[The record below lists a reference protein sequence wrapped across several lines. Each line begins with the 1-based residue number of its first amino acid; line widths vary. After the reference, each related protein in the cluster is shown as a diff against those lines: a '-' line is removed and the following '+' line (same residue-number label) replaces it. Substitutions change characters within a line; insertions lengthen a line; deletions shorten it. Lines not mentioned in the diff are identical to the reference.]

1 MNSTSLVE
9 QIKWTI
15 QSAGIPILGIVMAI
29 AVFNMMRSPGKVT
42 LTEEENF
49 EVKESSLWL
58 IIASFGVIAGAI
70 FVWLG
75 SGNPTAGSI
84 ATAYVMAAIC
94 FVATAVTLHIYFRH
108 KLVVKDET
116 FTIYPIKGKSQ
127 THSLKVIGKMEA
139 VQGTRCE
146 ELKFYNR
153 NGIKLFEVQ
162 GYMVNAQYLK
172 KYMRRHYVRVVKID
186 NEKNTK

>member
-29 AVFNMMRSPGKVT
+29 AVFNMMRNPGKVT
-42 LTEEENF
+42 LEEEENF

-75 SGNPTAGSI
+75 
-84 ATAYVMAAIC
+84 
-94 FVATAVTLHIYFRH
+94 
-108 KLVVKDET
+108 
-116 FTIYPIKGKSQ
+116 
-127 THSLKVIGKMEA
+127 
-139 VQGTRCE
+139 
-146 ELKFYNR
+146 
-153 NGIKLFEVQ
+153 
-162 GYMVNAQYLK
+162 
-172 KYMRRHYVRVVKID
+172 
-186 NEKNTK
+186 